1 MKFYS
6 IGVFDSFLKKSF
18 VCMVILFTIL
28 SPTINFLLKEYSYG
42 KEILQF
48 FILTIIFSFLY
59 SCKITKYGLFVILF
73 SILVGIITLSPII
86 VFKVI
91 IFLFFIVL
99 IMDRYHL
106 TIRKTIIIVFL
117 VNSFFVFAQL
127 VGISEWFYIL
137 QDFSNEAEPTVGDF
151 NIGASIDAVFAYLP
165 QLRPSGI
172 FPAPTY
178 VSYFCILFWYTVLMD
193 FFFLNRFISF
203 LFGFTL
209 MLLGSSLGLLLVLL
223 SFFHLNSHKGIFY
236 FLIGGLS
243 GGFFYIYSFPS
254 TFTKNFNIEEFS
266 ESFLVRIIDS
276 GENEESILI
285 SNPILFLILLFL
297 VLISI
302 LSFSKLRSKAFLLN
316 IAVVIFLPLMIHESL
331 SSIQYWFTVCFL
343 VTKILS
349 EKNIYLIKLDS
360 HHIK

>member
-1 MKFYS
+1 MKSYS
-6 IGVFDSFLKKSF
+6 IMLFDSFLKKSF
-18 VCMVILFTIL
+18 ICIVILFTIL
-28 SPTINFLLKEYSYG
+28 SPTANFILKEYSYA

-48 FILTIIFSFLY
+48 FILIIMFSFLY
-59 SCKITKYGLFVILF
+59 SSKITKYGLVVIVF
-73 SILVGIITLSPII
+73 SIFVGIITLSPII
-86 VFKVI
+86 VFKVV
-91 IFLFFIVL
+91 IFLFFLTLL
-99 IMDRYHL
+99 IDKYHN

-127 VGISEWFYIL
+127 VGISDWFYL
-137 QDFSNEAEPTVGDF
+137 FQDYSNEAEPTVGEF
-151 NIGASIDAVFAYLP
+151 NIGASVDFVFAYLP

-178 VSYFCILFWYTVLMD
+178 VSYFCILFWYTVLID
-193 FFFLNRFISF
+193 YFNLNRFISF

-209 MLLGSSLGLLLVLL
+209 MLLGSTLGAFLLLL
-223 SFFHLNSHKGIFY
+223 SFFLLNSHNGILY

-243 GGFFYIYSFPS
+243 GLSFYIYSFPS

-266 ESFLVRIIDS
+266 ESFLVRIINS

-285 SNPILFLILLFL
+285 SNPIVFFLLLII
-297 VLISI
+297 VLIFI

-316 IAVVIFLPLMIHESL
+316 IAVVVFLPLMIHESI

-343 VTKILS
+343 INKILS
-349 EKNIYLIKLDS
+349 DKNIYLISDI
-360 HHIK
+360 IK